1 MNANPLTSL
10 PGAVGAHRR
19 RRERGPAHQAMPE
32 AIGYHAHVHFDAD
45 TIERARRTCT
55 ACGTNS
61 A

>member
-1 MNANPLTSL
+1 VNANPLTSL
-10 PGAVGAHRR
+10 PDAVGAHRR
-19 RRERGPAHQAMPE
+19 RRECEQAHQSMPE
-32 AIGYHAHVHFDAD
+32 ATGYHAHVHFDAG